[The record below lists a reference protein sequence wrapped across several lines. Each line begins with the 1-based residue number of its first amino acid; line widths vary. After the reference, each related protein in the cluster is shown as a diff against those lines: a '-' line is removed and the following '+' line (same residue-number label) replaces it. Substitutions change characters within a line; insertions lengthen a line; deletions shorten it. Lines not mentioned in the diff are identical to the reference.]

1 MYTSYYISSYLNSVG
16 SVRSVLINHAN
27 WDDRERD
34 YIEEANNSGV
44 NFNRHNLECPNCR
57 SNTWSFMCFIPDFK
71 TGRIMEG
78 CNECDQRVKKI
89 WDRENIKSSTAVT
102 VMVLGGIAC
111 VGFILGFFLR

>member
-1 MYTSYYISSYLNSVG
+1 
-16 SVRSVLINHAN
+16 LINHAN

-44 NFNRHNLECPNCR
+44 NFNRHSMECPNCR

-78 CNECDQRVKKI
+78 CNECNQRAKKI
-89 WDRENIKSSTAVT
+89 WDRENIKASTAVT
-102 VMVLGGIAC
+102 CLVICGIAC
-111 VGFILGFFLR
+111 VGFVLGFFLR